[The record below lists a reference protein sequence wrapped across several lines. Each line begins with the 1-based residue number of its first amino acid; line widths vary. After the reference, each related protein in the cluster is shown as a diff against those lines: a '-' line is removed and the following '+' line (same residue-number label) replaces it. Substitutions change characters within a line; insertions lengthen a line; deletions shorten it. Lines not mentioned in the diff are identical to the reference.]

1 MHTGQRLGRPF
12 FFLPPSPACLPLA
25 LRVVV
30 FSFGILSVLRDRL
43 ASSTRQVRVMRANEG
58 NEGSRWMMWMM
69 WMKSRPDPRTITIA
83 NADYALLQCMGLGK
97 LTYVPEVVRVDC
109 DGSGGPVF
117 GYKG

>member
-58 NEGSRWMMWMM
+58 NEGSGWMMWMM
-69 WMKSRPDPRTITIA
+69 WMKSRPDPGTITIA